1 MSKRTKRI
9 YRDLSTGRLITP
21 QEAQNRDPTTYIQE
35 RFEHPE
41 SIRAMRRDPDNR
53 EAGHRQDN

>member
-1 MSKRTKRI
+1 MPKRLKRI
-9 YRDLSTGRLITP
+9 YRDLSTGRLITH
-21 QEAQNRDPTTYIQE
+21 QEAQNRDPATYTEE

-41 SIRAMRRDPDNR
+41 SIRATQRDPDIR